1 VNSDLIVM
9 TFDGSETAR
18 SVYRS
23 LQVMRKSQILGLG
36 DSVVITKDGA
46 GSVRHEPASQ
56 GSTGLAG
63 LLADLIFRIP
73 GRVVPEAAK
82 VKLDDEFVGTVRSA
96 LRNNRSA
103 LLFFVHPDSL
113 SDTGELLN
121 ALASFRGTIH
131 QTTLSPQDGALLR
144 GMP

>member
-56 GSTGLAG
+56 GST
-63 LLADLIFRIP
+63 

>member
-1 VNSDLIVM
+1 MNSDLIVM
-9 TFDGSETAR
+9 TFDSTEMAR

-23 LQVMRKSQILGLG
+23 LQAMRKRQILGLR

-46 GSVRHEPASQ
+46 GPVRHEPASQ

-63 LLADLIFRIP
+63 LLADLIFHIP

-82 VKLDDEFVGTVRSA
+82 VKLDDEFVRTVRLA
-96 LRNNRSA
+96 LRNNGSA

-113 SDTGELLN
+113 SDTCELLN
-121 ALASFRGTIH
+121 ALALFRGTIH
-131 QTTLSPQDGALLR
+131 QTTLSPQGEALLR
-144 GMP
+144 GML